1 MLLNRTQLNEYRK
14 DMQDKLYTIKWKQFN
29 HCNAYTTDE
38 THVCYIMD
46 NGITRIELQ
55 PIRSYETIVALAI
68 KVTQSNKTTYE
79 FYEIGKYSRTTSKQ
93 VTQIYNKLYS
103 TYDRYYVD
111 RV

>member
-14 DMQDKLYTIKWKQFN
+14 DMQDKMYKFDWTRFN
-29 HCNAYTTDE
+29 YCNAYTTDE
-38 THVCYIMD
+38 THIYFIVN
-46 NGITRIELQ
+46 NGITRIEVQ

-68 KVTQSNKTTYE
+68 KVTQSNNTTYD

-93 VTQIYNKLYS
+93 VTQIYNKLYA
-103 TYDRYYVD
+103 TYNRYYVD